1 MSILKS
7 EFDVFLDTNDMLFS
21 RQEYNRLS
29 RRLQEICEASSRK
42 PLRESESDA
51 IHCVLNILL
60 RKLRHTDSI
69 RRIRFNQQQNES
81 IKITLIKLQT
91 TFQVK
96 SRLNIVASVERFLT
110 HHRAGWLID

>member
-42 PLRESESDA
+42 PLRESESDEVRS
-51 IHCVLNILL
+51 IEYLL
-60 RKLRHTDSI
+60 SE
-69 RRIRFNQQQNES
+69 FEEG
-81 IKITLIKLQT
+81 
-91 TFQVK
+91 FQ
-96 SRLNIVASVERFLT
+96 RWRGN
-110 HHRAGWLID
+110 HD

>member
-42 PLRESESDA
+42 PLRESGTDEVRS
-51 IHCVLNILL
+51 IEYLL
-60 RKLRHTDSI
+60 SEYEEGF
-69 RRIRFNQQQNES
+69 RIWREG
-81 IKITLIKLQT
+81 K
-91 TFQVK
+91 
-96 SRLNIVASVERFLT
+96 
-110 HHRAGWLID
+110 